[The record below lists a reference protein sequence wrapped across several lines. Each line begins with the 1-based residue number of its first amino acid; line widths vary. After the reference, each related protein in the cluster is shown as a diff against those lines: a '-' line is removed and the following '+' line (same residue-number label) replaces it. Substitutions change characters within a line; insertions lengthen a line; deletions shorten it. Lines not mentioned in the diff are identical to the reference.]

1 MISPVHLERMSDTNE
16 EDNTFP
22 GDPKKQVRSSPAAGC
37 IIIML
42 AFAMFVGIAVYGIYA
57 GFTLDADIAKFAS
70 EDKVALPHVEASN
83 EAVNEVRNRLSEWGT
98 AAKTGK
104 TSEIRFTV
112 QDLNI
117 LVANLDGLIDVRGT
131 VYFDKIE
138 GDRLHAQI
146 AMPINR
152 LAFWKQPRYL
162 NGTCTMKTESAEGR
176 IFLRFDTFDIPKAQP
191 IAGFIERMQ
200 QTDLLAQ
207 YKENDTLK
215 SIFNQSILSLRIEA
229 DTVVLETKPMN

>member
-1 MISPVHLERMSDTNE
+1 MSEINE

-37 IIIML
+37 VIIML
-42 AFAMFVGIAVYGIYA
+42 AFAMFAGIATYGIYA
-57 GFTLDADIAKFAS
+57 GFTLDADISKFAS
-70 EDKVALPHVEASN
+70 EDKVNLPHVEASN
-83 EAVNEVRNRLSEWGT
+83 EEVTEVRTRLSDWGA
-98 AAKTGK
+98 AAKAGK
-104 TSEIRFTV
+104 TSEIRLTAH
-112 QDLNI
+112 DLNI

-131 VYFDKIE
+131 VHFDRIE

-176 IFLRFDTFDIPKAQP
+176 IFLRFDTFNIPKAQP
-191 IAGFIERMQ
+191 VTGYIERMQ

-207 YKENDTLK
+207 YKEDETLS
-215 SIFNQSILSLRIEA
+215 SIFNKSILSLRIEA